1 MSSFSRRSFL
11 TLAVAGPLLAG
22 CGFTP
27 TYGTSG
33 AAQGLLDQVVV
44 DEPNDNNTYL
54 LVRELENRL
63 GRVSSGK
70 YGLSIAVATEEFSTG
85 KTISGV
91 TSRYDVV
98 GDATFALRDLS
109 SGQVLTSGKTRN
121 YTGYSATSTSVAT
134 LAGQTDAYERL
145 MVILSDQIMANLWA
159 WSANGAT

>member
-1 MSSFSRRSFL
+1 MSSFSRRNFL
-11 TLAVAGPLLAG
+11 ALAAAGPVLAG

-27 TYGTSG
+27 TYGTNT
-33 AAQGLLDQVVV
+33 AASGLLNQVIV

-54 LVRELENRL
+54 LVRELEDRL

-70 YGLSIAVATEEFSTG
+70 YGLSIAVASEERSIG

-91 TSRYDVV
+91 TSRYDVIGEV
-98 GDATFALRDLS
+98 TFALRDLA
-109 SGQVLTSGKTRN
+109 SGEVLTSGKTRN
-121 YTGYSATSTSVAT
+121 YTGYSATGTSVAT

-145 MVILSDQIMANLWA
+145 MVILSDQVMASLWA

>member
-11 TLAVAGPLLAG
+11 VLAAAGPLLAG

-27 TYGTSG
+27 TYGTDGKAS
-33 AAQGLLDQVVV
+33 GLLGQVIV

-54 LVRELENRL
+54 LGRELEDRL
-63 GRVSSGK
+63 GRVSSGN
-70 YGLSIAVATEEFSTG
+70 YGLSIAVVTEERSTG

-109 SGQVLTSGKTRN
+109 SGQVLTSGKARN
-121 YTGYSATSTSVAT
+121 YTGYSATGTSAAT
-134 LAGQTDAYERL
+134 LAAQDDAYERL
-145 MVILSDQIMANLWA
+145 MVILTDQIMASLWA
-159 WSANGAT
+159 WSAKSAT